1 MKHRIQIAL
10 IVALGALF
18 LLFFR
23 PWEFVGGERVSGQDE
38 GEMKQNAK
46 DDIGGASSQPQE
58 ESPYAGKVV
67 VIDPGHGGKDPG
79 KVGEAGLSEKDVNLQ
94 IAIVLQGLLE
104 EEGITVIMTR
114 TEDISL
120 GDVSASNQK
129 MEDLKERLRLIDE
142 SKAELTVSIHQNS
155 FGDRS
160 VCGPQV
166 FYCRGSEKGERA
178 ATILQEELNTG
189 IGVGKERDR
198 KEDNSYYLLKHSASV
213 VVIAECA
220 FLSNPEEEALL
231 MDAAYRERVAEALK
245 KGILR
250 YLDETGNDESEDA
263 FFSGFLS

>member
-1 MKHRIQIAL
+1 MKRRIWIAL
-10 IVALGALF
+10 IITLGALF
-18 LLFFR
+18 LLFFQL
-23 PWEFVGGERVSGQDE
+23 WEFVGGERASGQDE
-38 GEMKQNAK
+38 GETKQNAK
-46 DDIGGASSQPQE
+46 DGIQSASSE
-58 ESPYAGKVV
+58 ERPYAGRVV

-79 KVGEAGLSEKDVNLQ
+79 KVGATGLLEKDVNLQ

-129 MEDLKERLRLIDE
+129 MADLKERLRLIDE
-142 SKAELTVSIHQNS
+142 CKAELTVSIHQNS
-155 FGDRS
+155 FSDRS

-166 FYCRGSEKGERA
+166 FYCSESEAGERA
-178 ATILQEELNTG
+178 ATFLQEELNAG
-189 IGVGKERDR
+189 IGVGKERGR
-198 KEDNSYYLLKHSASV
+198 KENNSYYLLKHSASV

-220 FLSNPEEEALL
+220 FLSNPEEESLL
-231 MDAAYRERVAEALK
+231 MNETYREAVAEALK

-250 YLDETGNDESEDA
+250 YLDEEGNDESEDA

>member
-10 IVALGALF
+10 IITLGALF

-23 PWEFVGGERVSGQDE
+23 PWEFVGRERVSGQED
-38 GEMKQNAK
+38 GEMKQNTK

-58 ESPYAGKVV
+58 ECPYAGRIV

-79 KVGEAGLSEKDVNLQ
+79 KVGAAGLLEKDVNLQ
-94 IAIVLQGLLE
+94 IALVLRELLE

-142 SKAELTVSIHQNS
+142 SGAELTVSIHQNS
-155 FGDRS
+155 FADRS

-166 FYCRGSEKGERA
+166 FFCRGSEEGERA
-178 ATILQEELNTG
+178 ATILQEELNAG
-189 IGVGKERDR
+189 IGIGKERSR
-198 KEDNSYYLLKHSASV
+198 KEDNSYYLLKHTSSV
-213 VVIAECA
+213 MVIAECA
-220 FLSNPEEEALL
+220 FLSNPEEESQLS
-231 MDAAYRERVAEALK
+231 DASYRRKVAESLK

-250 YLDETGNDESEDA
+250 YLDETENRKSEDA